1 MRTRLGI
8 CSLGLSLA
16 ALAAGCGGARGAIVD
31 RQLAE
36 LRAELVR
43 IRAENAVLADRVG
56 SLELSRGGRL
66 DVARAARAEAAGAA
80 EARAASQEEPDRP
93 DLEVVRLAPEAAP
106 GTDAEPQTDGAA
118 RPPVLRST
126 AHGVVVDEPP
136 GGTPPPSPPPS
147 TLSRRKR

>member
-16 ALAAGCGGARGAIVD
+16 ALAAGCGGGRGAIVD

-43 IRAENAVLADRVG
+43 MRAENAVLADRVG
-56 SLELSRGGRL
+56 SLELSRGGPRG
-66 DVARAARAEAAGAA
+66 AARAEAA

-106 GTDAEPQTDGAA
+106 GTEAEPHTDGAA

-126 AHGVVVDEPP
+126 ARGVVVDEPP
-136 GGTPPPSPPPS
+136 GGTPPPIPPPS
-147 TLSRRKR
+147 TPSRRKR

>member
-16 ALAAGCGGARGAIVD
+16 ALAAGCGGGRDAIVD

-43 IRAENAVLADRVG
+43 SRAESAVLADRVG
-56 SLELSRGGRL
+56 SLELVRGGPRG
-66 DVARAARAEAAGAA
+66 AARAEAAGAA
-80 EARAASQEEPDRP
+80 EARAASKEEPDRP

-106 GTDAEPQTDGAA
+106 GTEAEPQSDGAA

-126 AHGVVVDEPP
+126 AHGVVVDETP
-136 GGTPPPSPPPS
+136 GGTPPSSPPPS
-147 TLSRRKR
+147 TPSRRKR